1 MALTLRQLE
10 VFVAIARH
18 GNVTRAAGEVF
29 LSQSAASMA
38 LAETER
44 QLGGKLFDRQG
55 KRLLVNERGRALLHR
70 AQEVL
75 ARVQEIEELFGTR
88 EGRLAGVLKIG
99 ASSTVGNY
107 LIPRIFGN
115 FVHAHPEARLTLD
128 VGNTE
133 RVVNAVK
140 GFHVDL
146 GFIEGFCHDQAI
158 ETIPWRRDQLVVFA
172 SPQHPLARRREVTA
186 ADLASVNWI
195 LRERGSGTREVF
207 ETAIAGKL
215 ADLNLFLELGHTEAI
230 KEAVEAGLGISCLSR
245 LAIAR
250 ALQLGVLV
258 QLPTPFLDLERRLSI
273 LLHKEKY
280 RTEVLQAFLAFCRN
294 GPAGGQ
300 NAGL

>member
-1 MALTLRQLE
+1 MAVTLRQLE

-18 GNVTRAAGEVF
+18 GNVTRAASEVF

-38 LAETER
+38 LSEMEK
-44 QLGGKLFDRQG
+44 QLGGNLFDRQG
-55 KRLLVNERGRALLHR
+55 KRLLVNERGRALLPR

-75 ARVQEIEELFGTR
+75 ARVQEIGELFGK
-88 EGRLAGVLKIG
+88 EGGRLAGVLKIG
-99 ASSTVGNY
+99 ASSTIGNY
-107 LIPRIFGN
+107 LIPRIFGD
-115 FVHAHPEARLTLD
+115 FVHAHPETRLSLD

-133 RVVNAVK
+133 RVVGEVK
-140 GFHVDL
+140 RFHVDL

-158 ETIPWRRDQLVVFA
+158 ETIPWQKDELVVFA
-172 SPQHPLARRREVTA
+172 SPHHPLARQKEIGP
-186 ADLASVNWI
+186 ADLAAVNWI

-215 ADLNLFLELGHTEAI
+215 GDLNLFLELGHTEAI

-258 QLPTPFLDLERRLSI
+258 RLPTPFLGLERRFSI

-280 RTEVLQAFLAFCRN
+280 RTEVLRAFLAFCRN
-294 GPAGGQ
+294 ALPTGD
-300 NAGL
+300 